1 MTSSIVVSKSPYHV
15 TNLIQLSGSVS
26 QLVLHSKRSQ
36 FRNPIG
42 GVSATPL
49 SSPATR
55 GESSAA
61 THNNKDE
68 EAAIMEAF
76 VPPEMYNKT
85 GLEIKQNEY

>member
-1 MTSSIVVSKSPYHV
+1 M

-36 FRNPIG
+36 FRNPMG
-42 GVSATPL
+42 GVRATPL

-55 GESSAA
+55 GESTAA

-68 EAAIMEAF
+68 EAAILDAF
-76 VPPEMYNKT
+76 VPLKCIMQQVYRLSRMSSNRRES
-85 GLEIKQNEY
+85 EII